1 MATEQVA
8 DRLLKRMDV
17 IILLLLES
25 APDGAGTTTAK
36 IERLLGFSLT
46 QSEVAE
52 IIGKSGSYVSAVMSG
67 KKKSRQKKGSEE

>member
-1 MATEQVA
+1 MNAEQVA
-8 DRLLKRMDV
+8 TKLLKRMDV

-25 APDGAGTTTAK
+25 EPGGAGTTTAK

-67 KKKSRQKKGSEE
+67 KKKSRQKKGSKK